1 MWSLGG
7 SGGGGGM
14 GDRPPTEVL
23 LIPGNF
29 PVNMS
34 VMHKLHFLLLR
45 TLTPF
50 LKEHPGCI

>member
-29 PVNMS
+29 SVNVS
-34 VMHKLHFLLLR
+34 VTHKLHFLLLR